1 MTRSPANPWRR
12 SAPLVVAHRGQR
24 ATRPEQTLEAYRFAI
39 ELGCEAIEC
48 DVQRTRDGR
57 LVMLHDLTLDR
68 TTDGH
73 GRIADHIWDEVR
85 GLDAGSWFDPAFRET
100 RLPTLE
106 EAIELAEAASIPL
119 CIEIK
124 GSADDAPR
132 TAVDVARLLRDR
144 GLLDRMFMSS
154 FDHAALAAATR
165 DVGRIL
171 LAPERLPE
179 AGPSDP
185 ATAVA
190 QARAL
195 GATALQHRW
204 EDLTSEVVEALH
216 DADVAVWAWPVD
228 SQEAIAHSVAVGAD
242 GMIGDD
248 VELLR
253 QGLELVA
260 AGGAAAAGRS
270 A

>member
-1 MTRSPANPWRR
+1 MTRPATNPWRR
-12 SAPLVVAHRGQR
+12 PVPLVVAHRGQR
-24 ATRPEQTLEAYRFAI
+24 ATRPEQTIEAYRVAI

-68 TTDGH
+68 TTNGH
-73 GRIADHIWDEVR
+73 GRIADQTWDDVR
-85 GLDAGSWFDPAFRET
+85 GLDAGPWFDPAFADV

-106 EAIELAEAASIPL
+106 EAIDLAETAAIPL

-124 GSADDAPR
+124 GTPEDAPR
-132 TAVDVARLLRDR
+132 TAIEVARLLRDR
-144 GLLDRMFMSS
+144 GLLERMFVSS

-165 DVGRIL
+165 DVGPIL

-195 GATALQHRW
+195 GATVIQHRW
-204 EDLTSEVVEALH
+204 EDLTTDVVEALH
-216 DADVAVWAWPVD
+216 EAEVAVWAWPVD

-242 GMIGDD
+242 GIIGDD
-248 VELLR
+248 IALLR
-253 QGLELVA
+253 TGLELVGA
-260 AGGAAAAGRS
+260 SGAAATAES